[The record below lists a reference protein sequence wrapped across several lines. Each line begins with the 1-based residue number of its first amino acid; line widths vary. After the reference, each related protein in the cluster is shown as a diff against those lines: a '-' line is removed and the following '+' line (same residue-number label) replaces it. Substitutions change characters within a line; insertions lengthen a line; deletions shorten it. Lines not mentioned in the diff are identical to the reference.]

1 MVPHSMPIESV
12 EGEWSELHRLAIG
25 VRGSKAGE
33 ERRKTTVVEAEAR
46 AGGVCTR
53 GEVLMGEEIK
63 EAAQVIAAAAVA
75 SLLFA
80 TRRCNPDTLVSLQE
94 DFLPGDLLRCWQVV
108 LLEFHWE

>member
-53 GEVLMGEEIK
+53 GEVLMGEEIE
-63 EAAQVIAAAAVA
+63 EAA
-75 SLLFA
+75 
-80 TRRCNPDTLVSLQE
+80 
-94 DFLPGDLLRCWQVV
+94 QVV
-108 LLEFHWE
+108 LLESHWE